1 MSGVRVFPESEEMLI
16 GGAGFG
22 GVVLH
27 DLRSGDLEM
36 RQSADSAVQHN
47 SAVVDNFLE
56 LGSSFA
62 TLVCGKI
69 CLAAH

>member
-1 MSGVRVFPESEEMLI
+1 MLI

-36 RQSADSAVQHN
+36 RQSADRAVQHN